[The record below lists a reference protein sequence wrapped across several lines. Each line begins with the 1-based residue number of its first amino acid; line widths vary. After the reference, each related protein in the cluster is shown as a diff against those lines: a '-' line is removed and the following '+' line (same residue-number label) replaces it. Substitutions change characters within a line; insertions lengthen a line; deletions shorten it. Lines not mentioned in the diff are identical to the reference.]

1 MHTAMSF
8 KTGNNID
15 AEKTQKIIQNT
26 LNKFNSRKNS

>member
-15 AEKTQKIIQNT
+15 AEKHKIIQNT